1 MTNSQAYVISKA
13 FRMPSDSSKRY
24 VQCKTN
30 INLGIARGQKG
41 RYVARIQE
49 VLNVAGFE
57 REVFE
62 HFTLKPYGVNQDPWW
77 VRAYLQTHGA
87 WPLACNGNFGTN
99 TAMAVKYFKLLYEIP
114 LTGDGG
120 SIGPKTIER
129 LDACAWEYENDH
141 PAHTWVEGW

>member
-1 MTNSQAYVISKA
+1 MTPRNNDVISGA
-13 FRMPSDSSKRY
+13 LRMPTDSRTRY
-24 VQCKTN
+24 VRCKN
-30 INLGIARGQKG
+30 DINAGIARGQKG
-41 RYVARIQE
+41 RYVARLQE

-57 REVFE
+57 REVYA
-62 HFTLKPYGVNQDPWW
+62 HFWRRPYDIGQDPWF
-77 VRAYLQTHGA
+77 VRAYLKVHGA
-87 WPLACNGNFGTN
+87 WPLACDGNFGPR
-99 TAMAVKYFKLLYEIP
+99 TALAVTHFKLLYEIP